1 MNTTIVQNAY
11 TIPETATKVH
21 ELGGLYIAAPVDRAN
36 HSVLGTLGAIPRP
49 LVDTEIQPGG
59 GLFFDAV
66 ELSRTADEALWLPKV
81 AGYAVTRASDA
92 HNLED
97 VARVWTEAD
106 CPFSVAGLKSA
117 FASLSTRLSPRLTSF

>member
-1 MNTTIVQNAY
+1 M
-11 TIPETATKVH
+11 
-21 ELGGLYIAAPVDRAN
+21 
-36 HSVLGTLGAIPRP
+36 
-49 LVDTEIQPGG
+49 
-59 GLFFDAV
+59 
-66 ELSRTADEALWLPKV
+66 
-81 AGYAVTRASDA
+81 TRASDA